1 MAQIPTGHDSDYY
14 MSGRALALYL
24 DQRPLPSEPP
34 IGTPAWWANEGLKDV
49 AAGLSSRT
57 GKEASPTDKA
67 VAKARADIQPPD
79 GDSSKIPASSNPV
92 RDAAIIVTIKARL
105 RAALLKKVPGF
116 LSALISDAQPSPAEQ
131 KRFDDYKRDKDILRA
146 AEAIEGAVTAVVAA
160 INPLAGAIVGL
171 GVAAV
176 SATQEV
182 MAKEI
187 ENYIAPWQKKDAGLT
202 TDYAVKALGSR
213 VYNYRGFSS
222 IGYGSGI
229 SKTYGIWRNQE
240 NALAMEDSFDDY
252 VDGLL
257 QQAGKALRI
266 DSLHRYFP
274 INLVTESFALED
286 RDQERIVTDSQGFRD
301 LRGRI
306 AAQYAPDELEKIVAE
321 TVLAT
326 ESRK

>member
-1 MAQIPTGHDSDYY
+1 MAQIPTGPDSGYY
-14 MSGRALALYL
+14 ASGRALALYL
-24 DQRPLPSEPP
+24 SQRPLPSEPP

-57 GKEASPTDKA
+57 GKESSPTDKA
-67 VAKARADIQPPD
+67 VVKARADMEPQD
-79 GDSSKIPASSNPV
+79 GDSPKTPASNSA
-92 RDAAIIVTIKARL
+92 RDAAIVVTIKARL
-105 RAALLKKVPGF
+105 RTTLLKKVPAF

-146 AEAIEGAVTAVVAA
+146 AEAIEGAITAIVAA
-160 INPLAGAIVGL
+160 INPLAGAIVGV

-182 MAKEI
+182 IAKEI
-187 ENYIAPWQKKDAGLT
+187 ENYVAPWQKKDAGLT
-202 TDYAVKALGSR
+202 TDYAVKALGNR

-222 IGYGSGI
+222 IGYGSGL
-229 SKTYGIWRNQE
+229 SRVYGIWRNHE
-240 NALAMEDSFDDY
+240 NAVAMEDSFDDY

-257 QQAGKALRI
+257 QQAGKALKI
-266 DSLHRYFP
+266 NSLHRYFP
-274 INLVTESFALED
+274 INLVTEIFALED
-286 RDQERIVTDSQGFRD
+286 RDQERIITDSQGFRD

-306 AAQYAPDELEKIVAE
+306 AAQYAPDELEKIIAE
-321 TVLAT
+321 TVLAA